1 MAFCA
6 SRISG
11 ASRKPCWSPI
21 SDGLPS
27 RWTKI
32 HPACTGL
39 RNDLFRRESADR
51 AGAEK
56 VNPARAR
63 QSRAA
68 RFIVD
73 MIYNPKRSR
82 CGVHL
87 LTMGDTGEVT
97 RLLGEVGKGKKD
109 AMNQLLPLVYDELH
123 RLARSYFRRERGE
136 HTLQPTALVHEA
148 YIRMVDQKAPMQT
161 RGHFLAV
168 AATQMRRIL
177 LDYARK
183 HRAERRGGG
192 GQKVLLEDTMAI
204 AEQTPLDM
212 IGLDTALTQLSKLDP
227 EQGKLVELRF
237 FGGLSVEET
246 ADVMGVSPATIKRSW
261 SSARAF
267 LHREMTG
274 GDSDAGAMG
283 ADQADL

>member
-1 MAFCA
+1 M
-6 SRISG
+6 S
-11 ASRKPCWSPI
+11 
-21 SDGLPS
+21 
-27 RWTKI
+27 
-32 HPACTGL
+32 
-39 RNDLFRRESADR
+39 
-51 AGAEK
+51 
-56 VNPARAR
+56 
-63 QSRAA
+63 
-68 RFIVD
+68 
-73 MIYNPKRSR
+73 
-82 CGVHL
+82 
-87 LTMGDTGEVT
+87 DTGEVT
-97 RLLGEVGKGKKD
+97 RLLGEIHDGKKD

-148 YIRMVDQKAPMQT
+148 YIRMVDQKAAMQT

-204 AEQTPLDM
+204 AEQMPLDM
-212 IGLDTALTQLSKLDP
+212 IGLDKALTQLSMLDP
-227 EQGKLVELRF
+227 AQAKLVELRF

-246 ADVMGVSPATIKRSW
+246 AEVMGVSPATVKRSW

-274 GDSDAGAMG
+274 GNSDAGAMG
-283 ADQADL
+283 ADPADL

>member
-1 MAFCA
+1 M
-6 SRISG
+6 S
-11 ASRKPCWSPI
+11 
-21 SDGLPS
+21 
-27 RWTKI
+27 
-32 HPACTGL
+32 
-39 RNDLFRRESADR
+39 
-51 AGAEK
+51 
-56 VNPARAR
+56 
-63 QSRAA
+63 
-68 RFIVD
+68 
-73 MIYNPKRSR
+73 
-82 CGVHL
+82 
-87 LTMGDTGEVT
+87 DTGEVT
-97 RLLGEVGKGKKD
+97 RLLGEIGSGKKD

-148 YIRMVDQKAPMQT
+148 YIRMVDQKAAMQT

-183 HRAERRGGG
+183 HKAERRGGG

-212 IGLDTALTQLSKLDP
+212 IGLDTALTQLSRLDP
-227 EQGKLVELRF
+227 EQAKLVELRF

-274 GDSDAGAMG
+274 GTSDAGAMG
-283 ADQADL
+283 ADPADL